1 MSRRL
6 SPLLAALLLLA
17 LAGPVVPAAE
27 AGKLDRNVPFALDKW
42 FELSAT
48 DGPVTL
54 HRVEVERQSGGFSK
68 STFMRPGN
76 TDYLETVRIRIEY
89 TNRDKKKDWEAHLD
103 IAWLDASGVVI
114 DGYRDKENIDN
125 DTRNGEIHVTL
136 STLKYGLEKAK
147 TLRVRIEFERE

>member
-1 MSRRL
+1 MRPIPAIPSI
-6 SPLLAALLLLA
+6 LLLLS
-17 LAGPVVPAAE
+17 LAGPALPVAE
-27 AGKLDRNVPFALDKW
+27 AGKLDKNLPFALDKW
-42 FELSAT
+42 FEVSAT

-54 HRVEVERQSGGFSK
+54 HRVQVERQSGGFSK

-76 TDYLETVRIRIEY
+76 TEYLETVRIRIEY
-89 TNRDKKKDWEAHLD
+89 SNHDRKKDWNAHLD
-103 IAWLDASGVVI
+103 IAWLDASGAVI

-147 TLRVRIEFERE
+147 TLRVRIEFEPE